1 MFIIFFNL
9 NQSHS
14 LELPKPLEK
23 SDFHYSDPKK
33 AKLGSL
39 LFYDKILSG
48 NQNIS
53 CGTCHHHDFGSSDGL
68 ALGIGEGGN
77 GVGPK
82 RDAGIGIHKIKKKS
96 SKKFFSIMEFRC
108 KRDKHPST

>member
-1 MFIIFFNL
+1 MNL

-77 GVGPK
+77 GVGPN
-82 RDAGIGIHKIKKKS
+82 RDAGIGIHKIKK
-96 SKKFFSIMEFRC
+96 RVPRNC
-108 KRDKHPST
+108 KR